1 MGLFGKD
8 LEHLD
13 KYRTDIIYEA
23 TYVVTYKDGSKKRE
37 KAQLNCGLNGTML
50 FKEACRKIKYS
61 DENIVNVKIRTLR
74 IRRVIAKGKVIYDTL
89 SSW

>member
-1 MGLFGKD
+1 MELFGKKI
-8 LEHLD
+8 EMLD
-13 KYRTDIIYEA
+13 KYCTYIVYEA

-37 KAQLNCGLNGTML
+37 KAQLNCGLNGAML
-50 FKEACRKIKYS
+50 FKEACRQIKYS

-89 SSW
+89 